1 VGLPTMKKWIRDC
14 VVFTANGTFED
25 TDLYTM
31 FWEVIGRMEHETNCD
46 PIRAFR
52 YVNTEQHRD
61 SLIISFSYFSVAA
74 IGILLACE
82 KPEAVKGFL
91 LIGQDEEMDENRHLR
106 NLSLLNEPID
116 VFIRAVCEYSID
128 FDNRFRKLIQNVPSE
143 THKPVA
149 D

>member
-1 VGLPTMKKWIRDC
+1 MKKWIRDC

>member
-1 VGLPTMKKWIRDC
+1 MGLPTMKKWIRDC